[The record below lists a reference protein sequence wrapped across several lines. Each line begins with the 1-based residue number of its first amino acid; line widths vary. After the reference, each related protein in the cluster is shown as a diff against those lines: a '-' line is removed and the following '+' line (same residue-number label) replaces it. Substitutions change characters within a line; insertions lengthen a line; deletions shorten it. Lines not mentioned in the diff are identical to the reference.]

1 MNFNNFRYYKTKDR
15 VIIATLIILIVG
27 FIFFFHYGGQKM
39 RSSKNNQSQL
49 LENNSRSYHVKKGK
63 HVKYYNIEGRKVE
76 VFYFDPNT
84 ADSTHLLRL
93 GLQPWQVRN
102 IYKYR
107 AAGGVYRYPEDFARL
122 YGLTKKDWLR
132 LKPYIRISDDYKPAA
147 DFVKNDRNMCHQER
161 AKTTDINIPSSNS
174 IANTYNLKIKKGET
188 ISLGGDTTDFQRVPG
203 IGPYFARQI
212 KRYGERLGGY
222 VNTSQLLEIENFPEE
237 AVNFFTP
244 SEKIVKI
251 NVNKATL
258 SQMRRHPYIN
268 YYQAKEIIDYH
279 RLNGPLK
286 SLDELRFSRFFS
298 QKDIE
303 RIKPYIE
310 Y

>member
-1 MNFNNFRYYKTKDR
+1 MHSSNN
-15 VIIATLIILIVG
+15 
-27 FIFFFHYGGQKM
+27 
-39 RSSKNNQSQL
+39 SQSQY
-49 LENNSRSYHVKKGK
+49 LENNSQYHHINKAK

-107 AAGGVYRYPEDFARL
+107 AAGGVYRCQEDFARL

-147 DFVKNDRNMCHQER
+147 DFVGNNKEMLSHER
-161 AKTTDINIPSSNS
+161 IKTTDVNTTSPNNTT
-174 IANTYNLKIKKGET
+174 NTYHIKIKHGET

-222 VNTSQLLEIENFPEE
+222 VNASQLLEIEDFPEE
-237 AVNFFTP
+237 AVSFFTP
-244 SEKIVKI
+244 SEQIVKI

-258 SQMRRHPYIN
+258 SQMKRHPYIN

-286 SLDELRFSRFFS
+286 SLDELRFSKFFS

-303 RIKPYIE
+303 RLKPYIE